1 MLTSATRVLKQFCRL
16 LALCT
21 LSLATTSQA
30 NESIGHTQVATW
42 KDNRTAAFML
52 MFDDGWPGQL
62 QVGVPALQE
71 RQLTATFYMVPD
83 KGEYKQIAA
92 KWAEAIQGGYII
104 YGNHTMT
111 HGGVRDYQHAQ
122 TEIKECT
129 RIIREELQPIP
140 GKPKR
145 LISFAQP
152 GVKKGK
158 WTLPKE
164 DLIRV
169 LEEDNMIRRPTFR
182 DHGAV
187 YHLQELEEMTA
198 LAEKAIATQGTE
210 YLILHGVERIGAKWQ
225 DFWALKQDIFFPLLD
240 DLAEKQAANELWVT
254 DHISWHQYKTERE
267 AATVEVLNANE
278 SKIELKLSADVDPE
292 LYDLPLTLITKVPS
306 SWKQCHITQG
316 ESKWLASAEDGEL
329 TFDALPNGPQIQIT
343 PVKL

>member
-1 MLTSATRVLKQFCRL
+1 MLTSATRVLKQSCRL

-187 YHLQELEEMTA
+187 YHLQELEEMTD
-198 LAEKAIATQGTE
+198 AELDMLWKSQEIDAWYEELDREQEMFQTFVIKHFGNNR
-210 YLILHGVERIGAKWQ
+210 LLV
-225 DFWALKQDIFFPLLD
+225 FSLK
-240 DLAEKQAANELWVT
+240 N
-254 DHISWHQYKTERE
+254 
-267 AATVEVLNANE
+267 
-278 SKIELKLSADVDPE
+278 
-292 LYDLPLTLITKVPS
+292 
-306 SWKQCHITQG
+306 
-316 ESKWLASAEDGEL
+316 
-329 TFDALPNGPQIQIT
+329 
-343 PVKL
+343 